1 MVLNRDALS
10 ALFTNHVGTKAVG
23 TRIEPLRFSE
33 KQETIYAANA
43 TFGERAHCTAGIS
56 LDFTYDGS
64 LIAFDYDLT
73 GASSRQTMSIDL
85 YADGF
90 NPVFALNFDEK

>member
-1 MVLNRDALS
+1 MVLNRDAIS

-33 KQETIYAANA
+33 KQEAIYAANA

-56 LDFTYDGS
+56 LDLSD
-64 LIAFDYDLT
+64 
-73 GASSRQTMSIDL
+73 SSSTKAETTEDNKGL
-85 YADGF
+85 
-90 NPVFALNFDEK
+90 